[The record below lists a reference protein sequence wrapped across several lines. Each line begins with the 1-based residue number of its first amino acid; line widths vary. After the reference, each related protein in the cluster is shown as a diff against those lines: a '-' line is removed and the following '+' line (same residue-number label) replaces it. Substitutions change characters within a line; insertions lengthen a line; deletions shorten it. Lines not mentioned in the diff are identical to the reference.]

1 MKRTT
6 IFLDERVEGD
16 LRAVSRRRNQPVAAI
31 VREALER
38 FVSAEVRGRGTT
50 LRFLAVG
57 RSGRRDTAE
66 RHEDLL
72 WKRFEPQRTGP
83 GRSRRAREKKT

>member
-6 IFLDERVEGD
+6 VFLDERVEGD
-16 LRAVSRRRNQPVAAI
+16 LRAVSRRRKETVAATI
-31 VREALER
+31 REALER
-38 FVSAEVRGRGTT
+38 FVAAEARAGAS

-57 RSGRRDTAE
+57 RSGRRDTAR

-72 WKRFEPQRTGP
+72 WKGLEPHGT
-83 GRSRRAREKKT
+83 RSSPARRARRRRS